1 MRIATYNINGI
12 NGRLETL
19 LAWLYDTRP
28 DLACLQEFKAPQ
40 AKFPEKQLAEAG
52 YEAIWHGKAA
62 GTAWRSRSSCPP
74 VRAGLA
80 CQYKPWSRSMNP
92 SSAFTSSSA

>member
-40 AKFPEKQLAEAG
+40 AKFPEKQLAKAG
-52 YEAIWHGKAA
+52 YASVWHGQ
-62 GTAWRSRSSCPP
+62 SRWNGVAIPLILSTREG
-74 VRAGLA
+74 RAGM
-80 CQYKPWSRSMNP
+80 PV
-92 SSAFTSSSA
+92 